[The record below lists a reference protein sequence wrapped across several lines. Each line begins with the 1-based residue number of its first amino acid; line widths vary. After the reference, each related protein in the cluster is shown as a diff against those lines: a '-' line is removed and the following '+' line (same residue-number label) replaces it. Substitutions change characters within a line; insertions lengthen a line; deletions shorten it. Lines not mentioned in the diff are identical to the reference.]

1 MRMLSFEEF
10 VIACEDDEP
19 KTREEIEAKLNT
31 LEQRG
36 KELEEKKQD
45 HLKKWDP
52 YLDPNNKDVLRQNL
66 SEEERK
72 KVHELNE
79 ESLRLHEEIQ
89 DYNQERLRF
98 QSYLMEWE
106 RNQRKNHLPV
116 KPSEEEEISKL
127 KKYGK
132 YGLGVAAVGG
142 LGYAGYK
149 YLTRKKDSSNEG
161 MLSFEGFVIA
171 LEDEK
176 TDGRVWDILKK
187 YDSLQKRIQDD
198 PNHPES
204 ITSKNIIPKY
214 AKEYKELTG
223 RDIHKDWLSYKS
235 ILSKA
240 LVDEKAKKVFEEHPE
255 LKAGWFNDFK
265 GKHAGKLMAVGA
277 LGLGGSAA
285 YEAYKKKKR
294 LKEEGKEEESKKH
307 HPLLAA
313 LAGLVGGSIGSG
325 ILLQLDGNHIEVY
338 PFLRKVGLRTGKDMK
353 RFCNLVND
361 LGRGEHIHPED
372 ARWIDSIMNK
382 FKEHGE
388 KELEALDKNTR
399 LDRRLKDQLKEFIEN
414 TLKVAKQW

>member
-106 RNQRKNHLPV
+106 INQTKNHLPV

-161 MLSFEGFVIA
+161 MLSWEEFRDISLEGVTLFPNQGKEGIFKKRGLEDRWMDKKDFGEHDYKEVERVLEEVKHMVTSNDDRSMIKA
-171 LEDEK
+171 NLKNLSDNDKHLLQRLEVSSIERFSEDEK
-176 TDGRVWDILKK
+176 KKISLLINDIFTVCKRKGIEL
-187 YDSLQKRIQDD
+187 DSVLDSRLRRFLHVVIKV
-198 PNHPES
+198 
-204 ITSKNIIPKY
+204 
-214 AKEYKELTG
+214 ALWTG
-223 RDIHKDWLSYKS
+223 GMI
-235 ILSKA
+235 
-240 LVDEKAKKVFEEHPE
+240 
-255 LKAGWFNDFK
+255 
-265 GKHAGKLMAVGA
+265 AVGKA
-277 LGLGGSAA
+277 SE
-285 YEAYKKKKR
+285 YW
-294 LKEEGKEEESKKH
+294 
-307 HPLLAA
+307 
-313 LAGLVGGSIGSG
+313 
-325 ILLQLDGNHIEVY
+325 
-338 PFLRKVGLRTGKDMK
+338 LRKNGLM
-353 RFCNLVND
+353 LY
-361 LGRGEHIHPED
+361 
-372 ARWIDSIMNK
+372 
-382 FKEHGE
+382 
-388 KELEALDKNTR
+388 
-399 LDRRLKDQLKEFIEN
+399 
-414 TLKVAKQW
+414 